1 MASFQAI
8 RAQRR
13 QERLSQLQQ
22 GSQALLSDPAHQ
34 QVWLFGSYARGDW
47 DAYSDIDLLAVAPD
61 QAAAV
66 ALSDRLRAAGLGDDV
81 IALST
86 SRWQQ
91 HQAGDDPLWRGICRD
106 AVLLAGAGGR

>member
-47 DAYSDIDLLAVAPD
+47 DAYS
-61 QAAAV
+61 
-66 ALSDRLRAAGLGDDV
+66 
-81 IALST
+81 
-86 SRWQQ
+86 
-91 HQAGDDPLWRGICRD
+91 
-106 AVLLAGAGGR
+106 

>member
-13 QERLSQLQQ
+13 QERLGQLQQ

-34 QVWLFGSYARGDW
+34 QVWPFGSLARGDW
-47 DAYSDIDLLAVAPD
+47 DAYSDIDLLAVSPD
-61 QAAAV
+61 QAAAI
-66 ALSDRLRAAGLGDDV
+66 ALADRLRAAGLGDDV

-91 HQAGDDPLWRGICRD
+91 HQVGEDPLWRGICRD
-106 AVLLAGAGGR
+106 AVLLAGAAGR

>member
-13 QERLSQLQQ
+13 QERLRQLQQ

-34 QVWLFGSYARGDW
+34 QVWLFGSFARGDW

-66 ALSDRLRAAGLGDDV
+66 ARPIACWGRAWEM
-81 IALST
+81 T
-86 SRWQQ
+86 SLPSQ
-91 HQAGDDPLWRGICRD
+91 P
-106 AVLLAGAGGR
+106 AVGSSIRQGRIPFGGVSAAMPFC

>member
-34 QVWLFGSYARGDW
+34 QAWLFGSYARGDW

-66 ALSDRLRAAGLGDDV
+66 ALADRLRGARLGDDV

-91 HQAGDDPLWRGICRD
+91 HQAVEDPLWRGICRD
-106 AVLLAGAGGR
+106 AILVAGAEGR

>member
-47 DAYSDIDLLAVAPD
+47 DARSDVDLLAVAPD
-61 QAAAV
+61 QVDAE
-66 ALSDRLRAAGLGDDV
+66 ALADALREAGVGDDV
-81 IALST
+81 MALSQE
-86 SRWQQ
+86 RWRQRRCGQ
-91 HQAGDDPLWRGICRD
+91 DPWWRGIVRD
-106 AVLLAGAGGR
+106 AILLAAGASA